1 MGVTRRISTELM
13 LTGEEE
19 YKNQMSAVNRE
30 LQNLSSELKYAD
42 AKFKGQANT
51 VEALTEKDRI
61 LREEIEQQEE
71 KVRALE
77 QAVKDAAGAY
87 GEADK
92 TTDGYRQS
100 LTKAKTDLLNMEGKL
115 RDVDKWLD
123 EAKES
128 SDGAAKSID
137 EFGREVKDV
146 PSGGGLKDV
155 IGSLGDLKGLVAGG
169 VIGGAAA
176 GIKELGDAIVGVVE
190 DTEEYRKTMGTLEN
204 SGQQAGYSSEETA
217 ETFRQLYGVLGDT
230 QSAATAAANL
240 QALGL
245 DQENLAE
252 LTEMAIGAWSRYG
265 DSIPIDAMAESIN
278 MAFQQNEVS
287 GALADTIDWAG
298 GNSEVFA
305 ERLALASDKAV
316 KQRIIMDELRR
327 LGLDKAAEGWR
338 DMNQDIV
345 DANET
350 QAEYEAA
357 MGRLGDVL
365 SPVADGIRQF
375 GADAINWLADRI
387 GELLPRV
394 QAIIDKIQEWG
405 RKTRENREA
414 MAVNEA
420 QAYEEYRARV
430 DDINGP
436 GVTGA
441 AYGANES
448 NGYSGY
454 GAMPPVQVETVT
466 YIDSEAV
473 ARSTARANQRQR
485 NLAGTSMVD

>member
-1 MGVTRRISTELM
+1 MGVTRRISTELT
-13 LTGEEE
+13 LDGEKAFKE
-19 YKNQMSAVNRE
+19 QMSSVNRE
-30 LQNLSSELKYAD
+30 LETLKTEMKLSEAE
-42 AKFKGQANT
+42 FKGQANT

-61 LREEIEQQEE
+61 LREEIEQQAE

-77 QAVKDAAGAY
+77 KAVEDAAEAY
-87 GEADK
+87 GEVDK
-92 TTDGYRQS
+92 KTDGYRQS
-100 LTKAKTDLLNMEGKL
+100 LNKAKTDLLNMEGKL

-128 SDGAAKSID
+128 ADGAASSID

-169 VIGGAAA
+169 AIGAAAA
-176 GIKELGDAIVGVVE
+176 GIKELGDAIVDVVD
-190 DTEEYRKTMGTLEN
+190 DTEEYRKIMGTLEN

-252 LTEMAIGAWSRYG
+252 LTEMTIGAWSRYG

-305 ERLALASDKAV
+305 EKLALASDKGV

-327 LGLDKAAEGWR
+327 LGLDVAAEGWR

-345 DANET
+345 DANES
-350 QAEYEAA
+350 QANMEAA
-357 MGRLGDVL
+357 MGKLGEVL
-365 SPVADGIRQF
+365 SPVADDIRNF
-375 GADAINWLADRI
+375 GADSIMWLS
-387 GELLPRV
+387 EKLEKLL
-394 QAIIDKIQEWG
+394 EWVG
-405 RKTRENREA
+405 KVMEKWQDLSRTMRENRLE
-414 MAVNEA
+414 MAEKEQ
-420 QAYEEYRARV
+420 QAYDEYRARV
-430 DDINGP
+430 DDVTPVWETGSNGTYTP
-436 GVTGA
+436 STGA
-441 AYGANES
+441 TRNTVEFTTNVTLEIDNDVLAQK
-448 NGYSGY
+448 
-454 GAMPPVQVETVT
+454 QVK
-466 YIDSEAV
+466 S
-473 ARSTARANQRQR
+473 NQRQQ